1 MSKWPFIAGDYFVGN
16 EKSAIAVVTCGS
28 YELPKELAKLSN
40 KIAIVGFCETEN
52 DGIAKILQ
60 NLASN
65 PYVRI
70 LIICGERVVG
80 HEPGQ
85 TLISLYNNGIDKNY
99 KIKGSEG
106 TIPILHPNYFH
117 GDDPNKFV
125 ERFQR
130 QIINVLDA
138 RGETDI
144 EKIISFINEFD
155 EQNLSPFPED
165 PILPLR
171 PKVEYDWDTGVKRFL
186 DENRFYF
193 NKGIPLLNPLIFTGQ
208 LKVYDIA
215 GIKIGGQRGEYPI
228 ILAGTMF
235 YRGDKLVSNHDEG
248 LFDKTKAEEQI
259 RKQDENSLKYELPA
273 IVHIVGE
280 TTKALTN
287 YLLFV
292 ADSTD
297 SPIIIDSPIL
307 ESRIEAMS
315 VAKDTGLDSRVI
327 YNSVISADK
336 KEKNLINEI
345 GTIEYSIVLP
355 FDVKLT
361 SRISRLEEI
370 LKFVGDAIKNPI
382 IDPGVSILGEGSL
395 SILHAA
401 WLLKNYYGYPVC
413 IGVHNLQ
420 SRITESKKEL
430 KELDFSFD
438 YALPSFYGIDIN
450 LYGPIKN
457 ADSIFREVAAVE
469 AAIADE
475 NVNTIGV
482 SPKPPH
488 PYYAVNLGRE

>member
-1 MSKWPFIAGDYFVGN
+1 MSKWPFIAGDYFVVN

-65 PYVRI
+65 PHIRI

-85 TLISLYNNGIDKNY
+85 TIISLYNNGIDKNY
-99 KIKGSEG
+99 RIIGSEG

-117 GDDPNKFV
+117 GDDPSKFV
-125 ERFQR
+125 KRFQR
-130 QIINVLDA
+130 QIKVIDA
-138 RGETDI
+138 RGETNV
-144 EKIISFINEFD
+144 EKIISFINELN
-155 EQNLSPFPED
+155 EQNLFPFPED

-171 PKVEYDWDTGVKRFL
+171 PKVEYDWDTGIKRFL
-186 DENRFYF
+186 DENRLYF
-193 NKGIPLLNPLIFTGQ
+193 NKGIRLLNPLIFTGR
-208 LKVYDIA
+208 LKVYDMA
-215 GIKIGGQRGEYPI
+215 GIKIGRQRGEYPI
-228 ILAGTMF
+228 ILAGTIF
-235 YRGDKLVSNHDEG
+235 YRGDKLVSNHREG
-248 LFDKTKAEEQI
+248 FFDKTKAEEQI
-259 RKQDENSLKYELPA
+259 RKQDENSLKYQLPA
-273 IVHIVGE
+273 MVHIVGE
-280 TTKALTN
+280 TPEALTK

-315 VAKDTGLDSRVI
+315 VAKDIGLDKRVI
-327 YNSVISADK
+327 YNSVISVDRR
-336 KEKNLINEI
+336 EKTLINEI

-361 SRISRLEEI
+361 SRINRLEEI
-370 LKFVGDAIKNPI
+370 MEFIRDIIKYPI

-395 SILHAA
+395 SALHAA

-413 IGVHNLQ
+413 IGIHNLQ
-420 SRITESKKEL
+420 SRITESRKEL

-438 YALPSFYGIDIN
+438 YTFPSIYGIDIN

-457 ADSIFREVAAVE
+457 TDSIFQEVAAVE

-482 SPKPPH
+482 FPKPPH